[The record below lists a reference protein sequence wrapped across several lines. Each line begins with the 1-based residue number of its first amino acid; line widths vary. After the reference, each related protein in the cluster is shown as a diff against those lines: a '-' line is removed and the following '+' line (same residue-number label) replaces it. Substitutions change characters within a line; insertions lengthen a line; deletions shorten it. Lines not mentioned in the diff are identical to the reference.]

1 MRVKRHLIQLET
13 ILSEMTPEYVLD
25 NFGIGEIIGGDAVYS
40 IFLQHMM
47 RYSYL
52 AGDTVEA
59 AVSSFT
65 TLWNNWLY
73 YREAEIT
80 AALNAL
86 MYYMNDVDPVSDYR
100 MSESEIRLEND
111 GDKTVTTKNKYDYTS
126 TETANNP
133 TTSRYTTTYDSTAD
147 RLESKS
153 VSSGSTETHVV
164 AANDEV
170 NKKTAVTTHTTA
182 SMSIDNTTYQADY
195 IHHLKKLREGNIH
208 KSPAEITKETIELY
222 KQSVLYEF
230 VYEFLQKYTF
240 YVGYM
245 GEGEFT

>member
-25 NFGIGEIIGGDAVYS
+25 NYGIGEIISGDAVYS

-47 RYSYL
+47 RYCYL
-52 AGDTVEA
+52 AGDTVDA

-65 TLWNNWLY
+65 VLWNNWLY

-80 AALNAL
+80 AAISAL

-164 AANDEV
+164 ASDDTKNV
-170 NKKTAVTTHTTA
+170 KTATTTHTTA
-182 SMSIDNTTYQADY
+182 SMTIDDVAYQADY
-195 IHHLKKLREGNIH
+195 IHNLKKLREGNIH
-208 KSPAEITKETIELY
+208 KSPVEITKETIELY

-245 GEGEFT
+245 GEGDFA